1 LKLVFLFINNQNKND
16 MTKRFLVTIGIMGAI
31 SVLMGA
37 VGAHILEDN
46 ISDKYLNMFNTANE
60 FLMYHALALIGLTA
74 MNRNV
79 SRSYLNTI
87 YYLFVIGIILF
98 SGTLYITSLTELT
111 GFSLGLSG
119 TLTPIGGILLIIGW
133 IAVIISG
140 LTYKHKKRHSEH

>member
-1 LKLVFLFINNQNKND
+1 

-79 SRSYLNTI
+79 SRSIFKYHL
-87 YYLFVIGIILF
+87 
-98 SGTLYITSLTELT
+98 
-111 GFSLGLSG
+111 LSFCYWNN
-119 TLTPIGGILLIIGW
+119 LIF
-133 IAVIISG
+133 
-140 LTYKHKKRHSEH
+140 

>member
-1 LKLVFLFINNQNKND
+1 
-16 MTKRFLVTIGIMGAI
+16 MTKRFLITIGIMGAI

-37 VGAHILEDN
+37 VGAHILEGN

-74 MNRNV
+74 MNRYV
-79 SRSYLNTI
+79 SRSYLNAI
-87 YYLFVIGIILF
+87 YFLFVIGIIFF

-111 GFSLGLSG
+111 DFRLGLSG

-133 IAVIISG
+133 IAVVLSG
-140 LTYKHKKRHSEH
+140 VTYKHKKRHSEN